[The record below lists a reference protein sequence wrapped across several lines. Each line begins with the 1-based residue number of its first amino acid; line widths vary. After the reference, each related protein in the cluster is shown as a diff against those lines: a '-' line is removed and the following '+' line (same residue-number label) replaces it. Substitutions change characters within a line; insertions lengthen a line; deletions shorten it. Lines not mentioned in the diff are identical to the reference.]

1 MKYNERLI
9 DETIE
14 LIKPSLNLLKI
25 SDQDYFGEKYKDYIS
40 NSTLKYIN
48 PDQGGNPYRY
58 KYENNEFSSGFLDFG
73 SIVHMDILENIKA
86 KLIVGNIPTTD
97 KMLSILK
104 EAAKIQLENGSTVIE
119 NAEFLTKKYDYKNIK
134 TFEKNVLKFRNYY
147 SYLLRQETNEFF
159 ITEATSQ
166 QLEKSQHAITSI
178 KSYLNSIVGEHH
190 YEESIFG
197 DFKYNNKWIKDE
209 NTTDKDIIL
218 KAKAKL
224 DHFVIDHDSKT
235 ITLNDLKTTIS
246 SIDEFMAKSFEQF
259 HYSRQF
265 SFYLYLLY
273 NLINKENYKLKAN
286 VIVISKLSGDY
297 DIVPIKQNCIEEGF
311 YEFNDCL
318 KRIGFHEKYGYN
330 TLIDSI

>member
-1 MKYNERLI
+1 MKYHERLI
-9 DETIE
+9 DEKLE
-14 LIKPSLNLLKI
+14 LIKSSLNLLKI
-25 SDQDYFGEKYKDYIS
+25 SDQDYFGEQYKNYIS

-48 PDQGGNPYRY
+48 PNQGGSPYCY
-58 KYENNEFSSGFLDFG
+58 KYENNDFSSGFLDFG

-86 KLIVGNIPTTD
+86 KLIIGDVPTTD

-104 EAAKIQLENGSTVIE
+104 DAAKLQIENGSTVIE

-134 TFEKNVLKFRNYY
+134 TFEKNVLKFRRYY
-147 SYLLRQETNEFF
+147 SYLLRQNADEFF
-159 ITEATSQ
+159 ITEATNK
-166 QLEKSQHAITSI
+166 QLEKSQPAINSI

-197 DFKYNNKWIKDE
+197 DFIYDNKWVKDE
-209 NTTDKDIIL
+209 SNDESIIL
-218 KAKAKL
+218 KTKAKL
-224 DHFVIDHDSKT
+224 DHFVINHETKT

-246 SIDEFMAKSFEQF
+246 SIDEFMSTSFDKF
-259 HYSRQF
+259 HYPRQF
-265 SFYLYLLY
+265 AFYLYLLY
-273 NLINKENYKLKAN
+273 NLIGREDYTLKSN

-297 DIVPIKQNCIEEGF
+297 DIIPIKQNYIEEGY
-311 YEFNDCL
+311 YEFDNCL

>member
-1 MKYNERLI
+1 MTYYERLI
-9 DETIE
+9 DEKIE

-25 SDQDYFGEKYKDYIS
+25 SDQDYFGDKYKDYIS

-58 KYENNEFSSGFLDFG
+58 RYENNEFSSGFLDFG

-86 KLIVGNIPTTD
+86 NVIVGDVPTTD

-119 NAEFLTKKYDYKNIK
+119 NAEMLTKKYDYKNLK
-134 TFEKNVLKFRNYY
+134 TFEKNVLKFRKYY
-147 SYLLRQETNEFF
+147 SYLLRQEQNEFF
-159 ITEATSQ
+159 ISEATNQ
-166 QLEKSQHAITSI
+166 QLEKSSHAIKAI

-197 DFKYNNKWIKDE
+197 DFKYENSWVKDSSPILD
-209 NTTDKDIIL
+209 NVIL
-218 KAKAKL
+218 KTKAKL

-235 ITLNDLKTTIS
+235 IILNDLKTTIS
-246 SIDEFMAKSFEQF
+246 SIDEFMTKSFEQF

-265 SFYLYLLY
+265 AFYLYLLS
-273 NLINKENYKLKAN
+273 NLINKEDYKLKSN

-297 DIVPIKQNCIEEGF
+297 DIIPIKQNYIEEGF
-311 YEFNDCL
+311 YEFNNCL

>member
-1 MKYNERLI
+1 MKYHERLI
-9 DETIE
+9 DEKLE
-14 LIKPSLNLLKI
+14 LIKSSLNLLKI
-25 SDQDYFGEKYKDYIS
+25 SDQDYFGEQYKNYIS

-48 PDQGGNPYRY
+48 PNQGGSPYCY

-86 KLIVGNIPTTD
+86 KLIIGDVPTTD

-104 EAAKIQLENGSTVIE
+104 DAAKLQIENGSTVIE

-134 TFEKNVLKFRNYY
+134 TFEKNVLKFRRYY
-147 SYLLRQETNEFF
+147 SYLLKKDADEFF
-159 ITEATSQ
+159 ITEATNK
-166 QLEKSQHAITSI
+166 QLEKSQPAINSI

-197 DFKYNNKWIKDE
+197 DFIYDNKWVKDGSNDE
-209 NTTDKDIIL
+209 SIIL
-218 KAKAKL
+218 KTKAKL
-224 DHFVIDHDSKT
+224 DHFVINHETKT

-246 SIDEFMAKSFEQF
+246 SIDEFMSTSFDKF
-259 HYSRQF
+259 HYPRQF
-265 SFYLYLLY
+265 AFYLYLLY
-273 NLINKENYKLKAN
+273 NLIGREDYTLKSNA
-286 VIVISKLSGDY
+286 IVISKLSGDY
-297 DIVPIKQNCIEEGF
+297 DIIPIKQNYIEEGY
-311 YEFNDCL
+311 YEFNNCL

>member
-1 MKYNERLI
+1 MKYHERLI
-9 DETIE
+9 DEKLE
-14 LIKPSLNLLKI
+14 LIKSSLNLLKI
-25 SDQDYFGEKYKDYIS
+25 SDQDYFGEQYKNYIS

-48 PDQGGNPYRY
+48 PNQGGSPYCY

-86 KLIVGNIPTTD
+86 KLIIGDVPTTD

-104 EAAKIQLENGSTVIE
+104 DAAKLQIENGSTVIE

-134 TFEKNVLKFRNYY
+134 TFEKNVLKFRRYY
-147 SYLLRQETNEFF
+147 SYLLRQDADEFF
-159 ITEATSQ
+159 ITEATNK
-166 QLEKSQHAITSI
+166 QLEKSQPAINSI

-197 DFKYNNKWIKDE
+197 DFIYDNKWVKE
-209 NTTDKDIIL
+209 GNNYESIIL
-218 KAKAKL
+218 KTKAKL
-224 DHFVIDHDSKT
+224 DHFVINHETKT

-246 SIDEFMAKSFEQF
+246 SIDEFMSTSFDKF
-259 HYSRQF
+259 HYPRQF
-265 SFYLYLLY
+265 AFYLYLLY
-273 NLINKENYKLKAN
+273 NLIGREDYTLKSN

-297 DIVPIKQNCIEEGF
+297 DIIPIKQNYIEEGY
-311 YEFNDCL
+311 YEFNNCL